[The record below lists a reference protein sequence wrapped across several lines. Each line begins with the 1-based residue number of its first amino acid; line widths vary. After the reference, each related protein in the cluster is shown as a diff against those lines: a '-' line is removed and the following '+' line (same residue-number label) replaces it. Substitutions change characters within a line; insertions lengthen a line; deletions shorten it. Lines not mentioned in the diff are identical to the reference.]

1 MMPRLISLLALAFQ
15 APSAGA
21 PSPPHPAVPEH
32 ADRFDRLL
40 EGFVIRKEIPAIAVA
55 VVLRGKVLKLGSF
68 GYSSLELQVPAGPH
82 TLFEIGSITKQFT
95 AVAVLQLVA
104 AGKLELDA
112 PFARYLDSVPDAWRG
127 ITLRQLLTHT
137 SGIPDWEEGHL
148 LDFRRSYSVTQ
159 FMEAMAAHPLGF
171 APGSRWAYSNST
183 FPLLGAIVA
192 RVSGE
197 SWEAYVTAHLLEP
210 AGMSETRFR
219 HNDAVIPNRA
229 AGYVDSA
236 GKFWSGEPRRPEL
249 LLPNG
254 GILSSAVDMAKWCT
268 ALTGGRVLDSSML
281 KLMTTPV
288 RLNDGSSFEA
298 GGIGWFL
305 SNWHGHRVWAH
316 NGATP
321 AGFSSVIYHYPDDG
335 LSVVVLFSIDRGA
348 FVNDLA
354 TELADLVVPGLAQKH

>member
-1 MMPRLISLLALAFQ
+1 MLLPLVSLLTLAFQ
-15 APSAGA
+15 TRHQDRIDRLVRQAMASHRIPSA
-21 PSPPHPAVPEH
+21 
-32 ADRFDRLL
+32 
-40 EGFVIRKEIPAIAVA
+40 AIAV
-55 VVLRGKVLKLGSF
+55 VRNGRVLKAA
-68 GYSSLELQVPAGPH
+68 GYGPASLELQVPAGPH

-112 PFARYLDSVPDAWRG
+112 PFARYLDSVPEPWRA
-127 ITLRQLLTHT
+127 ITLRQLLSHT

-159 FMEAMAAHPLGF
+159 FMEVMAAHPLGF

-197 SWEAYVTAHLLEP
+197 SWEAYVTEHLLEP
-210 AGMSETRFR
+210 AGMTETRFR
-219 HNDAVIPNRA
+219 HNDQVIPNRA

-254 GILSSAVDMAKWCT
+254 GILSSAVDIAKWCS
-268 ALTGGRVLDSSML
+268 ALTNGKVLKPELL

-288 RLNDGSSFEA
+288 HLSDGTSFDA

-305 SNWHGHRVWAH
+305 SRWHGHRVWAH
-316 NGATP
+316 NGVTP

-354 TELADLVVPGLAQKH
+354 TELADLVIPGLAQKH